1 MKKYRRGAFDC
12 SSFMWTM
19 MSWGTDKENGFEVEH
34 EGKKV
39 YINSALYGYDNTL
52 GRMLDCMKAYKLN
65 PIDVILVF
73 EGQNSKGKRLLID
86 NQYKGGGASS
96 RHPAAYEQ
104 FEKLRAMLKQTF
116 LELGAQVLTQDFA
129 EGDDT
134 LGWLAH
140 NTEDDLIVFTFDNDL
155 TVLNL
160 HPNAH
165 GARVST
171 WINEMFEYNKYG
183 TFDYHLVTTYK
194 ALVGDSSDN
203 IKGCPGFGPKKFEA
217 LCEKYGYD
225 GLQQIHDMLARSDLS
240 PLGDFIGK
248 DDKLLQL
255 ILDNAPQVIRC
266 FDLARVR
273 PEWVNTM
280 RQPLQW
286 EAGMVR
292 QLAPTDRDPRLKP
305 WYGRTRLITGSTFEQ
320 AIAWAMPHICAHHE
334 VSLDIETSTPDESDE
349 WLAALGDPDGVD
361 VFGSMLTG
369 LALTFGPNNQYSLY
383 FPVDHADTDNVDSEL
398 LRQFIASIPQEIA
411 LIIQNVSFE
420 LTVLFNEWGARQMD
434 NGYHG
439 FLPNVRDT
447 KFEANY
453 VNENIPVGLKE
464 RSHGTLGY
472 RQQTYKET
480 CEITA
485 PVDQLFKGG
494 RLVREDYQYRTVGTG
509 KFEPLTDEEV
519 AAGIV
524 PMEITK
530 PELVEV
536 ESGEIGE
543 DGKPVMVPVVA
554 TQTRRYKMNE
564 LPATHVVGYGV
575 DDTICTI
582 ALHNYY
588 KLFMQLEHSYRVY
601 LEVELDAAYQ
611 HAKNFIDGTEIS
623 VARCKELER
632 EDDIT
637 YEKAWGV
644 VRQYLIEQGWAGTS
658 PPVYTVDITPAQI
671 KEAYTIVTGEVLDTM
686 MRTPSKIVTFIR
698 TETEHLQFAEMLDR
712 LVQMQPVST
721 ALQESLKAAGFE
733 VRPPDFQMSEQQLT
747 DNARVCAAEKEFTT
761 YVRRHFKG
769 EPQFNK
775 GSPIQM
781 QRLMY
786 EVMGLPVKVRNMPTE
801 AMKKAGIREGSPKTD
816 LLAVAYGLQDCTPE
830 QKPVLEA
837 LKLMGMV
844 TTRRSLY
851 YSKYPYFTHW
861 KDGRVRSQHNQCST
875 VTRRASESKPNKQ
888 QLPKHQKIEGQE
900 AKFREVIVPHRPGAV
915 IVSMDFDSQE
925 MVLIAFQ
932 SQDPNALSCFQGE
945 KRKSPHTITG
955 LGIIREE
962 EGLDWTYEDFEAA
975 LASGDKVLAK
985 HVKDIRNL
993 GKKVNFTAEYGAMA
1007 EKVAATLMIPVER
1020 AQLFLDAREA
1030 MYPVAQQWKEDI
1042 KAEVKENGVVR
1053 TLGGGV
1059 RHLSD
1064 QLLNGTNFEKS
1075 KAERQAVNFKV
1086 QGPAGEQTKLAE
1098 GRMWRDNLSYDFDA
1112 VCYGPIHDEVVWSVM
1127 IDDLPA
1133 FLPRCHAAMTA
1144 PFATMDLEVVS
1155 TISFGPNFYRQ
1166 TEIGAYPTPDAIR
1179 DGLLEM
1185 HLGMIAR
1192 GETTWEQSWI
1202 ENEVQLLE
1210 AA

>member
-1 MKKYRRGAFDC
+1 MKKYRRGSFDM
-12 SSFMWTM
+12 SSFMWTHL
-19 MSWGTDKENGFEVEH
+19 SVGKDRENGYEVEH
-34 EGKKV
+34 EGKTV
-39 YINSALYGYDNTL
+39 YINSAQYGYDNVMD
-52 GRMLDCMKAYKLN
+52 RMLALLKEYRLN
-65 PIDVILVF
+65 PIDCILVF

-86 NQYKGGGASS
+86 NQYKGGAGQS
-96 RHPAAYEQ
+96 RHPAAYEE
-104 FEKLRAMLKQTF
+104 FEKLREMLKTTWR
-116 LELGAQVLTQDFA
+116 ELGAQLMWQDFA

-134 LGWLAH
+134 LAWLAF

-155 TVLNL
+155 TALNL

-171 WINEMFEYNKYG
+171 WINRMFEHCKYG

-203 IKGCPGFGPKKFEA
+203 IKGCPGFGEKAFEK
-217 LCEKYGYD
+217 LCEMYGYD
-225 GLQQIHDMLARSDLS
+225 GLAEIHAMLLRSDLS
-240 PLGDFIGK
+240 PLADYISGPL
-248 DDKLLQL
+248 DKLLQK

-266 FDLARVR
+266 FDLARLR
-273 PEWVNTM
+273 PDWVNTM
-280 RQPLQW
+280 RQPLHW
-286 EAGMVR
+286 EPGMVR
-292 QLAPTDRDPRLKP
+292 QLAATDRDPRLKP
-305 WYGRTRLITGSTFEQ
+305 FYGRVRLVTGATFEQ
-320 AIAWAMPHICAHHE
+320 AVAWALPHILA
-334 VSLDIETSTPDESDE
+334 SRDIALDIETSTPDESDE

-361 VFGSMLTG
+361 VFGSKLTG
-369 LALTFGPNNQYSLY
+369 LGLTFGPNNQYTLY
-383 FPVDHADTDNVDSEL
+383 FSVDHADTDNIASED
-398 LRQFIASIPQEIA
+398 LRQFIASIPQEKE

-420 LTVLFNEWGARQMD
+420 LAVLFNEWGARQMG

-453 VNENIPVGLKE
+453 VNENIKTGLKE

-472 RQQTYKET
+472 RQQTYDET
-480 CEITA
+480 VILTA
-485 PVDQLFKGG
+485 HPSELPKGG
-494 RLVREDYQYRTVGTG
+494 RLLREDYQYRTVGTG

-519 AAGIV
+519 AAGV
-524 PMEITK
+524 QPVELTK
-530 PELVEV
+530 TELVEV
-536 ESGEIGE
+536 ESGEFTTEQRWGRDAEGDQVLE
-543 DGKPVMVPVVA
+543 DVQVPVMVPVVA

-564 LPATHVVGYGV
+564 LTAAHVLGYGA
-575 DDTICTI
+575 DDPICTI

-588 KLFMQLEHSYRVY
+588 KLFMQLEHSYQTY
-601 LEVELDAAYQ
+601 LQVEIDAAYQ
-611 HAKNFIDGTEIS
+611 HAKNFIDGTEVS

-632 EDDIT
+632 EDDAV
-637 YEKAWGV
+637 YDSAWAT
-644 VRQYLIEQGWAGTS
+644 VRQYLIEQGWAGVS
-658 PPVYTVDITPAQI
+658 PPIYTIHITPAQI

-698 TETEHLQFAEMLDR
+698 TETPHLQFAEMLDL
-712 LVQMQPVST
+712 LVQARAAVAGDAHTLPVGSVPAQIEQDFT
-721 ALQESLKAAGFE
+721 A
-733 VRPPDFQMSEQQLT
+733 
-747 DNARVCAAEKEFTT
+747 
-761 YVRRHFKG
+761 YVRSYFKG

-775 GSPIQM
+775 GSTVQM
-781 QRLMY
+781 QKLMY
-786 EVMGLPVKVRNMPTE
+786 EVMGLPIRVRNMPTD

-816 LLAVAYGLQDCTPE
+816 LLAVAYALQECTPE

-861 KDGRVRSQHNQCST
+861 KDGKVRSQHNQCST
-875 VTRRASESKPNKQ
+875 NTRRASESKPNKQ

-932 SQDPNALSCFQGE
+932 SQDPNALSCFVGE
-945 KRKSPHTITG
+945 KRRSPHTITA
-955 LGIIREE
+955 LGIVREE
-962 EGLDWTYEDFEAA
+962 QKLDWTYEDYEAA
-975 LASGDKVLAK
+975 MKSTDALM
-985 HVKDIRNL
+985 VKMVTDMRKL

-1007 EKVAATLMIPVER
+1007 EKVAATLMISVER

-1030 MYPVAQQWKEDI
+1030 MYPVAQQWKEAI
-1042 KAEVKENGVVR
+1042 KTEVKQNGVVR
-1053 TLGGGV
+1053 TMMGGV
-1059 RHLSD
+1059 RHLGD
-1064 QLLNGTNFEKS
+1064 QLLNGSNFEKS

-1127 IDDLPA
+1127 LEDLYE

-1144 PFATMDLEVVS
+1144 PFANMDLEVVS

-1166 TEIGAYPTPDAIR
+1166 TEIGAYPTREAIET
-1179 DGLLEM
+1179 GMLEM
-1185 HLGMIAR
+1185 HLQMIGR
-1192 GETTWEQSWI
+1192 GEIEWKLATNDEQFK
-1202 ENEVQLLE
+1202 E

>member
-1 MKKYRRGAFDC
+1 MKKYRRGSFDM
-12 SSFMWTM
+12 SSFMWTNLAK
-19 MSWGTDKENGFEVEH
+19 GRDKENGYEVEH
-34 EGKKV
+34 EGKTV
-39 YINSALYGYDNTL
+39 YINSAQYGYDNVMD
-52 GRMLDCMKAYKLN
+52 RMLALLKEYKLQ
-65 PIDVILVF
+65 PIDCILVF

-86 NQYKGGGASS
+86 NQYKGGAGPS
-96 RHPAAYEQ
+96 RAPAWYVE
-104 FEKLRAMLKQTF
+104 FEKLRDMLKTTWR
-116 LELGAQVLTQDFA
+116 ELGAQLMWQDFA

-134 LGWLAH
+134 LAWLAF

-155 TVLNL
+155 TALNL

-171 WINEMFEYNKYG
+171 WINQMFEFNKYG

-194 ALVGDSSDN
+194 ALVGDDSDN
-203 IKGCPGFGPKKFEA
+203 IKGCPGFGAGKPGSAWERFIA
-217 LCEKYGYD
+217 KYDYD
-225 GLQQIHDMLARSDLS
+225 GLAEIHAMLLRSDLS
-240 PLGDFIGK
+240 PLADYISGPE
-248 DDKLLQL
+248 DKLLTM

-266 FDLARVR
+266 FDLAKLR
-273 PEWVNTM
+273 PDWVNTM
-280 RQPLQW
+280 RQPLHW
-286 EAGMVR
+286 EPGMVR
-292 QLAPTDRDPRLKP
+292 QLRDTDRDPRLKP
-305 WYGRTRLITGSTFEQ
+305 YYGRVRLITAPVFEQ
-320 AIAWAMPHICAHHE
+320 ACAWALPHILASRE
-334 VSLDIETSTPDESDE
+334 VALDIETSTPDESDE

-361 VFGSMLTG
+361 VFGSKLTG
-369 LALTFGPNNQYSLY
+369 LGLTFGPNNQYTLY
-383 FPVDHADTDNVDSEL
+383 FSADHADTDNIASED
-398 LRQFIASIPQEIA
+398 LRQFIASIPQEKE

-420 LTVLFNEWGARQMD
+420 LAVLFNEWGARQMD

-453 VNENIPVGLKE
+453 VNENIKTGLKE

-472 RQQTYKET
+472 RQQTYEET
-480 CEITA
+480 VTLTDVPERL
-485 PVDQLFKGG
+485 PKGG
-494 RLVREDYQYRTVGTG
+494 RLLREEYQYRTIGTG
-509 KFEPLTDEEV
+509 RFEPLTEEET
-519 AAGIV
+519 AAGVV
-524 PMEITK
+524 PVELTK
-530 PELVEV
+530 QELVEV
-536 ESGEIGE
+536 DGE
-543 DGKPVMVPVVA
+543 PVVA

-564 LPATHVVGYGV
+564 LTAAHVLGYGA
-575 DDTICTI
+575 DDPICTI

-588 KLFMQLEHSYRVY
+588 KLFMQLEHSYQTY
-601 LEVELDAAYQ
+601 LQVEIDAAYQ
-611 HAKNFIDGTEIS
+611 HAKNFIDGTEVS

-632 EDDIT
+632 EDDKV
-637 YEKAWGV
+637 YDSAWAT
-644 VRQYLIEQGWAGTS
+644 VRQYLIEQGWAGVT
-658 PPVYTVDITPAQI
+658 PPTYTVDITPAQI
-671 KEAYTIVTGEVLDTM
+671 KEAYTIVTGEALDTM
-686 MRTPSKIVTFIR
+686 MRTPSKIVKFIE
-698 TETEHLQFAEMLDR
+698 TETEHLQFARMLDL
-712 LVQMQPVST
+712 LVQAQLLMPKPDE
-721 ALQESLKAAGFE
+721 ALQPYELAKPTQ
-733 VRPPDFQMSEQQLT
+733 VL
-747 DNARVCAAEKEFTT
+747 AAEASFNK
-761 YVRRHFKG
+761 YVCSYFKG

-775 GSPIQM
+775 GSPPQM
-781 QRLMY
+781 QKLMY
-786 EVMGLPVKVRNMPTE
+786 EVMGLPIRVRNMPTE
-801 AMKKAGIREGSPKTD
+801 AMKKAGIREGTPKTD
-816 LLAVAYGLQDCTPE
+816 ALAVAYALQECTPE

-851 YSKYPYFTHW
+851 YSKYPYFPHW

-875 VTRRASESKPNKQ
+875 NTRRASESKPNKQ

-900 AKFREVIVPHRPGAV
+900 AKFREVIVPHKPGAV

-975 LASGDKVLAK
+975 LNGADKVLAK

-1007 EKVAATLMIPVER
+1007 EKVAATLMISVER

-1042 KAEVKENGVVR
+1042 KAEVKEFGVVR

-1059 RHLSD
+1059 RHLGD
-1064 QLLNGTNFEKS
+1064 QLLNGTSFEKS

-1098 GRMWRDNLSYDFDA
+1098 GRMWRDNLAYDFDA

-1144 PFATMDLEVVS
+1144 PFAAVDLEIVS

-1166 TEIGAYPTPDAIR
+1166 TEIGAYPTPEAIR
-1179 DGLLEM
+1179 DGLLEI

-1202 ENEVQLLE
+1202 EEKVQLLE

>member
-1 MKKYRRGAFDC
+1 MKKHRRLAFDM

-19 MSWGTDKENGFEVEH
+19 MSWGKDKENGFEVEH
-34 EGKKV
+34 EGKVV

-52 GRMLDCMKAYKLN
+52 GRMLDVMKQYKAN

-86 NQYKGGGASS
+86 NQYKGGGESS
-96 RHPAAYEQ
+96 RPPQAYAQ
-104 FEKLRAMLKQTF
+104 FEKLREMLKTTF
-116 LELGAQVLTQDFA
+116 RELGAQLMWQDFA

-134 LGWLAH
+134 LAWLAH
-140 NTEDDLIVFTFDNDL
+140 NTEDDLIVATFDNDL
-155 TVLNL
+155 TALNL
-160 HPNAH
+160 HPNAY

-183 TFDYHLVTTYK
+183 VFDYHLVTTYK
-194 ALVGDSSDN
+194 ALVGDKSDN
-203 IKGCPGFGPKKFEA
+203 IKGCPGFGEKAFEK

-225 GLQQIHDMLARSDLS
+225 GLQQLHDMLLRSDLS
-240 PLGDFIGK
+240 PLADFISGPE
-248 DDKLLQL
+248 DKLLQL

-266 FDLARVR
+266 FDLARLR

-292 QLAPTDRDPRLKP
+292 QLAPTDHDPRLKS
-305 WYGRTRLITGSTFEQ
+305 WYGRTRLITGAVFEQ
-320 AIAWAMPHICAHHE
+320 AIAWAMPYILASHE
-334 VSLDIETSTPDESDE
+334 ISLDIETATPDESDG

-361 VFGSMLTG
+361 VFGSFLVG
-369 LALTFGPNNQYSLY
+369 LSITFGPNNQYSLY
-383 FPVDHADTDNVDSEL
+383 FSVRHADTDNVDSEL
-398 LRQFIASIPQEIA
+398 LRQFIASISQEIP
-411 LIIQNVSFE
+411 LIIQNTSFE

-439 FLPNVRDT
+439 FLPNVLDT

-485 PVDQLFKGG
+485 PVDQLFPGG
-494 RLVREDYQYRTVGTG
+494 RLVREDYVYETIGTG
-509 KFEPLTDEEV
+509 KFEPLTDEEI
-519 AAGIV
+519 AAGV
-524 PMEITK
+524 QPMEITK
-530 PELVEV
+530 TQLVE
-536 ESGEIGE
+536 GE
-543 DGKPVMVPVVA
+543 DGLPVVA

-564 LPATHVVGYGV
+564 LPAAHVLGYGA

-582 ALHNYY
+582 ALHNHY
-588 KLFMQLEHSYRVY
+588 KLFMQLEHSWQTY
-601 LEVELDAAYQ
+601 LQVEIRAAYQ

-632 EDDIT
+632 EDDAT
-637 YEKAWGV
+637 YDAAWAT
-644 VRQYLIEQGWAGTS
+644 VRQYLIEQGWAGTT
-658 PPVYTVDITPAQI
+658 PPSYTVDITPAQI
-671 KEAYTIVTGEVLDTM
+671 KEAYTIVTGEVLDTR
-686 MRTPSKIVTFIR
+686 MRTPSKIVKFIES
-698 TETEHLQFAEMLDR
+698 TTEHLQFARMLAT
-712 LVQMQPVST
+712 LIE
-721 ALQESLKAAGFE
+721 AKAAGE
-733 VRPPDFQMSEQQLT
+733 EASEI
-747 DNARVCAAEKEFTT
+747 AGRMFSKWVCS
-761 YVRRHFKG
+761 YFKG

-786 EVMGLPVKVRNMPTE
+786 EVMGLPIRVRNAPTE

-816 LLAVAYGLQDCTPE
+816 LLAVAYALQECGPE
-830 QKPVLEA
+830 EKPVLEA

-900 AKFREVIVPHRPGAV
+900 AKFREVIVPHKPGAV

-945 KRKSPHTITG
+945 KRKSPHTITA
-955 LGIIREE
+955 LGIVREE
-962 EGLDWTYEDFEAA
+962 QKLDWSYEDYEAA
-975 LASGDKVLAK
+975 LDKAMGPELAELAK
-985 HVKDIRNL
+985 ETRKL

-1007 EKVAATLMIPVER
+1007 EKVAATLMVSVER
-1020 AQLFLDAREA
+1020 AQMFLDAREA

-1042 KAEVKENGVVR
+1042 KAEVKEFGVVR

-1059 RHLSD
+1059 RHLAD

-1098 GRMWRDNLSYDFDA
+1098 GRMWDDNLFYDFDA
-1112 VCYGPIHDEVVWSVM
+1112 VCYGPIHDEVVASVM
-1127 IDDLPA
+1127 IEDLPA
-1133 FLPRCHAAMTA
+1133 FLPRMHRCMTA

-1166 TEIGAYPTPDAIR
+1166 TEIGAYPTPEAIR

-1192 GETTWEQSWI
+1192 GETTWEQSRI
-1202 ENEVQLLE
+1202 ENEAKLLE

>member
-1 MKKYRRGAFDC
+1 MKKYRRGAFDM

-19 MSWGTDKENGFEVEH
+19 MSWRKDKENGYEVEH

-39 YINSALYGYDNTL
+39 YINSAVYGFDNTL

-86 NQYKGGGASS
+86 NQYKGGGESS
-96 RHPAAYEQ
+96 RPPQAYEE
-104 FEKLRAMLKQTF
+104 FHKLREMLKQTF
-116 LELGAQVLTQDFA
+116 LELGAQAMWQDFA

-134 LGWLAH
+134 LAWLAQ

-155 TVLNL
+155 TALNM
-160 HPNAH
+160 HPNEH

-183 TFDYHLVTTYK
+183 LFDYHLVTTYK
-194 ALVGDSSDN
+194 ALVGDKSDN
-203 IKGCPGFGPKKFEA
+203 IKGCPDFGAGKPGSAWER
-217 LCEKYGYD
+217 LVDKYGFD
-225 GLQQIHDMLARSDLS
+225 GVQQIHDMLVKSDLS
-240 PLGDFIGK
+240 PLGDFIGP
-248 DDKLLQL
+248 DDKLLQM

-266 FDLARVR
+266 FDLARLR

-280 RQPLQW
+280 RQPLCW

-292 QLAPTDRDPRLKP
+292 QLAPTDHDPRLKP
-305 WYGRTRLITGSTFEQ
+305 WYGRTRLVTGGTFEQ
-320 AIAWAMPHICAHHE
+320 AIAWAMPHILASRE
-334 VSLDIETSTPDESDE
+334 ISLDIETATPDESDE

-361 VFGSMLTG
+361 VFGSFLVG

-383 FPVDHADTDNVDSEL
+383 FSVRHAETGNVDSEA
-398 LRQFIASIPQEIA
+398 LRQFIASIPQDKE

-420 LTVLFNEWGARQMD
+420 LAVLFNEWGARQMD

-439 FLPNVRDT
+439 FLPNVLDT

-485 PVDQLFKGG
+485 PVDQLFPGG
-494 RLVREDYQYRTVGTG
+494 RLVREDYVYETIGTG

-519 AAGIV
+519 AAGVV
-524 PMEITK
+524 PAEIMKTQ
-530 PELVEV
+530 LVEV
-536 ESGEIGE
+536 DGE
-543 DGKPVMVPVVA
+543 PVVA
-554 TQTRRYKMNE
+554 TQTRRYKMSE
-564 LPATHVVGYGV
+564 LPAAHVLGYGV

-588 KLFMQLEHSYRVY
+588 KLFMQLEHSYQTY
-601 LEVELDAAYQ
+601 LQVEIRAAYQ
-611 HAKNFIDGTEIS
+611 HAKNFIDGTEVSI
-623 VARCKELER
+623 ARCKELER
-632 EDDIT
+632 EDDAT
-637 YEKAWGV
+637 YDAAWAT
-644 VRQYLIEQGWAGTS
+644 VREYLIEQGWAGTT
-658 PPVYTVDITPAQI
+658 PPTYTVDITPAQI
-671 KEAYTIVTGEVLDTM
+671 KEAYTIVTGETLDTM

-712 LVQMQPVST
+712 LVQAKAYADGNAHTLPAGSVVAEIEKDFT
-721 ALQESLKAAGFE
+721 A
-733 VRPPDFQMSEQQLT
+733 
-747 DNARVCAAEKEFTT
+747 
-761 YVRRHFKG
+761 YVRSYFKG

-786 EVMGLPVKVRNMPTE
+786 EVMGLPIKVRNMPTE

-925 MVLIAFQ
+925 MVLIAYQ

-1042 KAEVKENGVVR
+1042 KAEVKEFGVVR

-1059 RHLSD
+1059 RHLGD

-1098 GRMWRDNLSYDFDA
+1098 GRMWDDNLFYDFDA
-1112 VCYGPIHDEVVWSVM
+1112 VCYGPIHDEVVASVM
-1127 IDDLPA
+1127 IEDLPA
-1133 FLPRCHAAMTA
+1133 FLPRMHRCMTA

-1166 TEIGAYPTPDAIR
+1166 TEIGAYPTLEAIR

-1202 ENEVQLLE
+1202 ENEVKLLE

>member
-12 SSFMWTM
+12 SSFIWTHL
-19 MSWGTDKENGFEVEH
+19 SVGKDKENGYEVEH
-34 EGKKV
+34 EGKTV
-39 YINSALYGYDNTL
+39 YINSAQYGFDNVMA
-52 GRMLDCMKAYKLN
+52 RMLDLLKEYRLQ
-65 PIDVILVF
+65 PIDCVLVF
-73 EGQNSKGKRLLID
+73 EGQNSKSRRLLID
-86 NQYKGGGASS
+86 NQYKGGGGSS
-96 RHPAAYEQ
+96 RHPAAYEE
-104 FEKLRAMLKQTF
+104 FEKLREMLRTTWKDI
-116 LELGAQVLTQDFA
+116 GAQTMQQDFA

-134 LGWLAH
+134 LAWLAF

-155 TVLNL
+155 TALNL

-171 WINEMFEYNKYG
+171 WINQMFEFCKYG

-203 IKGCPGFGPKKFEA
+203 IKGCPGFGPKKFEQ
-217 LCEKYGYD
+217 LVQQYGED
-225 GLQQIHDMLARSDLS
+225 GLAEIHAMLLRSDLS
-240 PLGDFIGK
+240 PLHDYISGPM
-248 DDKLLQL
+248 DKLLQL
-255 ILDNAPQVIRC
+255 IVDNAPQVIRC
-266 FDLARVR
+266 FDLARLR

-280 RQPLQW
+280 RSPLHW
-286 EAGMVR
+286 EPGMVR
-292 QLAPTDRDPRLKP
+292 PLAPTDHDPRLKP
-305 WYGRTRLITGSTFEQ
+305 FYGRTRLITGATFKAACE
-320 AIAWAMPHICAHHE
+320 WAMPHILASRE
-334 VSLDIETSTPDESDE
+334 LALDIETSTPDESDD
-349 WLAALGDPDGVD
+349 WLATLGDPDGVD
-361 VFGSMLTG
+361 VFGSKLSG
-369 LALTFGPNNQYSLY
+369 LGLTFGPNNQYTFY
-383 FPVDHADTDNVDSEL
+383 FSVDHADTDNIDSED
-398 LRQFIASIPQEIA
+398 LRQFIASIPQEKP
-411 LIIQNVSFE
+411 LVIQNVSFE
-420 LTVLFNEWGARQMD
+420 LAVLFNEWGARQMD

-439 FLPNVRDT
+439 FLPNVLDT

-453 VNENIPVGLKE
+453 VNENIKVGLKE

-472 RQQTYKET
+472 RQQTYDET
-480 CEITA
+480 VTLTA
-485 PVDQLFKGG
+485 HPSELPKGG
-494 RLVREDYQYRTVGTG
+494 RLLREEYQYRTVGTG
-509 KFEPLTDEEV
+509 RFEPLSDDEI
-519 AAGIV
+519 AAGMQ
-524 PMEITK
+524 PTELTK
-530 PELVEV
+530 VELVEV
-536 ESGEIGE
+536 DGE
-543 DGKPVMVPVVA
+543 PVVA
-554 TQTRRYKMNE
+554 TQTRRYKMRE
-564 LPATHVVGYGV
+564 LSAQHVLGYGA
-575 DDTICTI
+575 DDPICTI

-588 KLFMQLEHSYRVY
+588 RLFMQLEHSWQTY
-601 LEVELDAAYQ
+601 LDVEIDAAYQ

-632 EDDIT
+632 EDDAT
-637 YEKAWGV
+637 YDAAWGT
-644 VRQYLIEQGWAGTS
+644 VRQYLIEQGWAGVS
-658 PPVYTVDITPAQI
+658 PPTYTVDITPAQI
-671 KEAYTIVTGEVLDTM
+671 KEAYTIVTGQVLDTL
-686 MRTPSKIVTFIR
+686 MRTNSKIVTFIR
-698 TETEHLQFAEMLDR
+698 TQTEHLQFAEMLDL
-712 LVQMQPVST
+712 LVQQKGMIDRSQTIEAGST
-721 ALQESLKAAGFE
+721 E
-733 VRPPDFQMSEQQLT
+733 
-747 DNARVCAAEKEFTT
+747 RVEHAFNR
-761 YVRRHFKG
+761 YVRSYFKG

-781 QRLMY
+781 QKLMY
-786 EVMGLPVKVRNMPTE
+786 EVMGLPIRVRNMPTD
-801 AMKKAGIREGSPKTD
+801 AMKKAGIREGTPKTD
-816 LLAVAYGLQDCTPE
+816 LLAVAYALQDCTLE
-830 QKPVLEA
+830 QRPVLEA

-861 KDGRVRSQHNQCST
+861 KDGKVRSQHNQCAA
-875 VTRRASESKPNKQ
+875 VTRRATEAKPNKT

-900 AKFREVIVPHRPGAV
+900 AKFREVIVPHKPGAV
-915 IVSMDFDSQE
+915 VVSMDFDSQE
-925 MVLIAFQ
+925 MVLIAYQ

-975 LASGDKVLAK
+975 LGGADKVLAK

-1007 EKVAATLMIPVER
+1007 EKVAATLMISVER

-1030 MYPVAQQWKEDI
+1030 MYPVAQQWKEAI
-1042 KAEVKENGVVR
+1042 KAEAKEFGFVR

-1059 RHLSD
+1059 RHLGD
-1064 QLLNGTNFEKS
+1064 QLMNGSNYDKS

-1127 IDDLPA
+1127 IEDLPA

-1144 PFATMDLEVVS
+1144 PFSTMDLEVVS

-1166 TEIGAYPTPDAIR
+1166 TEIGAYPTADAIR

-1192 GETTWEQSWI
+1192 GETTWEKSWI
-1202 ENEVQLLE
+1202 ENEEVQLLE

>member
-1 MKKYRRGAFDC
+1 MKKYRRGAFDM

-19 MSWGTDKENGFEVEH
+19 MSWSKDKENGCEVEH
-34 EGKKV
+34 EGKTV
-39 YINSALYGYDNTL
+39 YINSAQYGFDNTL
-52 GRMLDCMKAYKLN
+52 GRMLDVMKAYQLN

-73 EGQNSKGKRLLID
+73 EGQNSKSKRLLID

-96 RHPAAYEQ
+96 RPPEAYRE
-104 FEKLRAMLKQTF
+104 FEKCRDMLKQTF

-134 LGWLAH
+134 LSWLAF
-140 NTEDDLIVFTFDNDL
+140 NTEDDLVIFTFDNDL

-160 HPNAH
+160 HPNAY

-171 WINEMFEYNKYG
+171 WINENFELNKYG
-183 TFDYHLVTTYK
+183 VFDYHLVTTYK

-203 IKGCPGFGPKKFEA
+203 IKGCPGFGPKKFDA

-225 GLQQIHDMLARSDLS
+225 GLAEIHSMLLRSDLS
-240 PLGDFIGK
+240 PLAEYVGP
-248 DDKLLQL
+248 DDKLLQM

-280 RQPLQW
+280 RQPVRW

-292 QLAPTDRDPRLKP
+292 QLRADDRDPRLKP
-305 WYGRTRLITGSTFEQ
+305 WYGRTRLITAPVFRD
-320 AIAWAMPHICAHHE
+320 ACAWAMPHILA
-334 VSLDIETSTPDESDE
+334 SRDIALDIETSTPDESDE

-361 VFGSMLTG
+361 VFGSKLTG
-369 LALTFGPNNQYSLY
+369 LGLTFGPNNQYTLY
-383 FPVDHADTDNVDSEL
+383 FSVDHADTDNIASED
-398 LRQFIASIPQEIA
+398 LRQFIASIPQEKE

-420 LTVLFNEWGARQMD
+420 LAVLFNEWGARQMD

-453 VNENIPVGLKE
+453 VDENIPVGLKQ

-472 RQQTYKET
+472 RQQTYEET
-480 CEITA
+480 CTLTA
-485 PVDQLFKGG
+485 HPSELPKGG
-494 RLVREDYQYRTVGTG
+494 RLLREEYQYRTVGTG
-509 KFEPLTDEEV
+509 RFEPLTDEEI
-519 AAGIV
+519 AAGIQ

-530 PELVEV
+530 TEMVEGDD
-536 ESGEIGE
+536 GEPI
-543 DGKPVMVPVVA
+543 VA

-564 LPATHVVGYGV
+564 LTAQQVLAYGA

-588 KLFMQLEHSYRVY
+588 KLFLQLEHSYQVY
-601 LEVELDAAYQ
+601 LQVEIDAAYQ
-611 HAKNFIDGTEIS
+611 HAKNFIDGTEVSI
-623 VARCKELER
+623 ARCKELER

-637 YEKAWGV
+637 YEKAWAV
-644 VRQYLIEQGWAGTS
+644 VREYLIEQGWAGTS

-671 KEAYTIVTGEVLDTM
+671 KEAYTIVTGEVLDTA
-686 MRTPSKIVTFIR
+686 MRTPSKIVKFIE
-698 TETEHLQFAEMLDR
+698 TTTEHLQFARMLDR
-712 LVQMQPVST
+712 LVQ
-721 ALQESLKAAGFE
+721 AKAYMDGKEHTLAVGS
-733 VRPPDFQMSEQQLT
+733 VVVDI
-747 DNARVCAAEKEFTT
+747 EKEFTA
-761 YVRRHFKG
+761 YVRRYFKG

-775 GSPIQM
+775 GSPLQM
-781 QRLMY
+781 QKLMY
-786 EVMGLPVKVRNMPTE
+786 EVMGLPIRVRNMPTDT
-801 AMKKAGIREGSPKTD
+801 MKKAGIREGTPKTD
-816 LLAVAYGLQDCTPE
+816 ALAVAYALQECTPE

-844 TTRRSLY
+844 TTRRSLF
-851 YSKYPYFTHW
+851 YSKYPYFPHW
-861 KDGRVRSQHNQCST
+861 KDGKVRSQHNQCAA
-875 VTRRASESKPNKQ
+875 VTRRATESKPNKT
-888 QLPKHQKIEGQE
+888 QLPKHAKIDGQE
-900 AKFREVIVPHRPGAV
+900 AKFREVIVPHKPGAV

-945 KRKSPHTITG
+945 KRKSPHTITA
-955 LGIIREE
+955 LGIVREE
-962 EGLDWTYEDFEAA
+962 NKLDWTYEDYEAA
-975 LASGDKVLAK
+975 LEGALNAEMKKLA
-985 HVKDIRNL
+985 KDIRAL

-1007 EKVAATLMIPVER
+1007 EKVAATLMISVER
-1020 AQLFLDAREA
+1020 AQLFLDARAA
-1030 MYPVAQQWKEDI
+1030 MYPIAEQWKAAIRD
-1042 KAEVKENGVVR
+1042 EVKEKGVVR
-1053 TLGGGV
+1053 TMMGAV
-1059 RHLSD
+1059 RHLGD
-1064 QLLNGTNFEKS
+1064 VLQNGTSFEKS

-1086 QGPAGEQTKLAE
+1086 QGAAGEQTKLAE
-1098 GRMWRDNLSYDFDA
+1098 GRMWRDNLAYDFDA

-1127 IDDLPA
+1127 LEDLYE

-1144 PFATMDLEVVS
+1144 PYANMDLEVVS

-1166 TEIGAYPTPDAIR
+1166 TEIGPYPTREAIEV
-1179 DGLLEM
+1179 GLLEM
-1185 HLGMIAR
+1185 HLQMVGR

-1202 ENEVQLLE
+1202 PNDEEWKE

>member
-1 MKKYRRGAFDC
+1 
-12 SSFMWTM
+12 
-19 MSWGTDKENGFEVEH
+19 MSWGKDKENGYEVEH
-34 EGKKV
+34 EGKTV
-39 YINSALYGYDNTL
+39 YINSGQYGYDNTL
-52 GRMLDCMKAYKLN
+52 GRMLDCMKAYRLN

-86 NQYKGGGASS
+86 NQYKGGDKSS
-96 RHPAAYEQ
+96 RPPEAYAE
-104 FEKLRAMLKQTF
+104 FEKCREMLKTTF
-116 LELGAQVLTQDFA
+116 RELGAQLLWQDFA

-160 HPNAH
+160 HPNTH

-171 WINEMFEYNKYG
+171 WINEMFEFNKYG
-183 TFDYHLVTTYK
+183 VFDYHLVTTYK

-217 LCEKYGYD
+217 LCEQYGFD
-225 GLQQIHDMLARSDLS
+225 GLAEIHQMLVNSNLS
-240 PLGDFIGK
+240 PLADYISGPQ
-248 DDKLLQL
+248 DKLLQM
-255 ILDNAPQVIRC
+255 ILDNASQVIRC
-266 FDLARVR
+266 FDLARIR

-280 RQPLQW
+280 RNPLHW

-292 QLAPTDRDPRLKP
+292 QLQPTDRDPRLKA
-305 WYGRTRLITGSTFEQ
+305 WYGRTRLITGTTFAQ
-320 AIAWAMPHICAHHE
+320 ACEWAMPHIAASRE
-334 VSLDIETSTPDESDE
+334 VALDIETSTPDESDE

-361 VFGSMLTG
+361 VFGSELTG
-369 LALTFGPNNQYSLY
+369 LALTFGPNNQYTLY
-383 FPVDHADTDNVDSEL
+383 FSVDHADTDNIASED
-398 LRQFIASIPQEIA
+398 LRQFIASIPQSIP
-411 LIIQNVSFE
+411 LVIQNVSFE
-420 LTVLFNEWGARQMD
+420 LAVLFNEWGARQMD

-439 FLPNVRDT
+439 FLPNVLDT
-447 KFEANY
+447 KIEANY
-453 VNENIPVGLKE
+453 VDENIPTGLKQ

-472 RQQTYKET
+472 RQQTYEET
-480 CEITA
+480 CVITA
-485 PVDQLFKGG
+485 HPSELFKGG
-494 RLVREDYQYRTVGTG
+494 KFVREDYVYETVGTG
-509 KFEPLTDEEV
+509 RFEPLTAEED

-524 PMEITK
+524 PTELTK
-530 PELVEV
+530 VQLKLVPTGEV
-536 ESGEIGE
+536 DEAGE
-543 DGKPVMVPVVA
+543 PVMEPVVA
-554 TQTRRYKMNE
+554 TQTRRYKMRE
-564 LPATHVVGYGV
+564 LPAAYVLGYGA

-588 KLFMQLEHSYRVY
+588 KLFMQLEHTWDVYR
-601 LEVELDAAYQ
+601 EVEIDAAYQ

-623 VARCKELER
+623 VARCKALER

-637 YEKAWGV
+637 YDNAWEV
-644 VRQYLIEQGWAGTS
+644 VRQYLIEQGWAGTA
-658 PPVYTVDITPAQI
+658 PPTYTIDITPAQI

-686 MRTPSKIVTFIR
+686 MRTNSKIVKFIE
-698 TETEHLQFAEMLDR
+698 TETEHLQFARMLDR
-712 LVQMQPVST
+712 LVQ
-721 ALQESLKAAGFE
+721 AGAA
-733 VRPPDFQMSEQQLT
+733 VRGEKHDLPDGTVPAEI
-747 DNARVCAAEKEFTT
+747 EKEFTA
-761 YVRRHFKG
+761 YVRGYFEG

-775 GSPIQM
+775 GSPLQM

-786 EVMGLPVKVRNMPTE
+786 GVMGLPIRVRNMPTDT
-801 AMKKAGIREGSPKTD
+801 MKRAGIREGTPKTD
-816 LLAVAYGLQDCTPE
+816 ALAVAYALQDCMPE

-851 YSKYPYFTHW
+851 YSKYPYYPHW
-861 KDGRVRSQHNQCST
+861 KDGRVRSQHNQAAT

-888 QLPKHQKIEGQE
+888 QLPKHAKIEGQE
-900 AKFREVIVPHRPGAV
+900 AKFREVIVPHKPGAV

-945 KRKSPHTITG
+945 KRKSPHTITA
-955 LGIIREE
+955 LGIVREE
-962 EGLDWTYEDFEAA
+962 NKLDWTYEDYEAA
-975 LASGDKVLAK
+975 LEKALGDEMAHLAK
-985 HVKDIRNL
+985 ETRKL

-1007 EKVAATLMIPVER
+1007 EKVAATLMISVER
-1020 AQLFLDAREA
+1020 AQLFLDARAA
-1030 MYPVAQQWKEDI
+1030 MYPVAEQWKAAIRE
-1042 KAEVKENGVVR
+1042 EVKQNGVVR
-1053 TLGGGV
+1053 TMGGAV
-1059 RHLSD
+1059 RHLGD
-1064 QLLNGTNFEKS
+1064 ILQNGTSFEKS

-1112 VCYGPIHDEVVWSVM
+1112 ICYGPIHDEVVWSVM
-1127 IDDLPA
+1127 LEDLYE

-1144 PFATMDLEVVS
+1144 PYANMDLEVVS

-1166 TEIGAYPTPDAIR
+1166 TEIGPYPTREAIEA
-1179 DGLLEM
+1179 GMLEM
-1185 HLGMIAR
+1185 HLQMVAR

-1202 ENEVQLLE
+1202 SNDEQWKE